1 MKTRTVLVVDDS
13 AALRH
18 IASQVL
24 SEAGYQVVLAEDGVV
39 ALQQLDGRKIDLII
53 TDVYMPNLDGL
64 ALISRI
70 KQIADYRF
78 TPIMILS
85 REAADGPRFQAQ
97 LAGAKGWIVKP
108 FVAAQLLQAVAKIVG

>member
-1 MKTRTVLVVDDS
+1 MKTKTVLVVDDS

-24 SEAGYQVVLAEDGVV
+24 CEAGYQVLLAEDGMA
-39 ALQQLDGRKIDLII
+39 ALQQLDGRKVDLVI
-53 TDVYMPNLDGL
+53 TDIYMPNLDGL
-64 ALISRI
+64 TLIGRI
-70 KQIADYRF
+70 KQITAYRF

-97 LAGAKGWIVKP
+97 VAGAKAWIVKP

>member
-1 MKTRTVLVVDDS
+1 MKTKTVLVVDDS

-18 IASQVL
+18 IANQVL
-24 SEAGYQVVLAEDGVV
+24 SEAGYQVLLAEDGVA
-39 ALQQLDGRKIDLII
+39 ALLQLDGKKIDLII

-64 ALISRI
+64 TLITRI
-70 KQIADYRF
+70 KQMNNYRF
-78 TPIMILS
+78 TPIMVLS

-108 FVAAQLLQAVAKIVG
+108 FVAVQLLQAVAKIVG